1 MTSNDDFQSI
11 VAPLLDDEVLKAVDK
26 EHSDS
31 CDSEDDENPC
41 LACSFMNAVH
51 HLFHLGHM
59 VDDQETLSHLYYT
72 INGDT
77 LTEIMVVNDFLQN
90 ILAEAVL
97 EVARFRGD
105 ADDEEED

>member
-1 MTSNDDFQSI
+1 MDSDEMAIFQELENDQSLQE
-11 VAPLLDDEVLKAVDK
+11 ASK
-26 EHSDS
+26 EFLAS
-31 CDSEDDENPC
+31 CENDEDDTPC
-41 LACSFMNAVH
+41 LAYSFMNAVH